1 MSPQAGAGCCPPG
14 VVISAGVDPSI
25 IITPA
30 VTLIGIGVGYAGG
43 VQKGKADLRVER
55 ERTAQLREER
65 AEDFRQRRATAYHDL
80 LNAASGI
87 VGMLR
92 SGTARLPAI
101 NAALANLE
109 NHVNGIRAFGAAS
122 THAPAD
128 AMLAALQGDGSGH
141 RDLDAY
147 NRAREEFV
155 AAAHNDVGPEAL
167 NRVAPSRSIRERF

>member
-1 MSPQAGAGCCPPG
+1 M
-14 VVISAGVDPSI
+14 DPSI

-30 VTLIGIGVGYAGG
+30 VTLVGTVMGYAGG

-87 VGMLR
+87 VAMLR
-92 SGTARLPAI
+92 GGGARIPAI

-109 NHVNGIRAFGAAS
+109 NHVNGIRAFGASS
-122 THAPAD
+122 THAPAE
-128 AMLAALQGDGSGH
+128 AMLAALRGDGLGNP
-141 RDLDAY
+141 DLDAY
-147 NRAREEFV
+147 EHARNEFV
-155 AAAHNDVGPEAL
+155 AAAHDDLGPEAL
-167 NRVAPSRSIRERF
+167 T

>member
-1 MSPQAGAGCCPPG
+1 
-14 VVISAGVDPSI
+14 VDPSI

-30 VTLIGIGVGYAGG
+30 VTLVGIGVGYAGG

-55 ERTAQLREER
+55 ERTTQLRDER
-65 AEDFRQRRATAYHDL
+65 AEGFRQRRATAYHDL

-92 SGTARLPAI
+92 GGTARTPAV
-101 NAALANLE
+101 NAALAGLE

-122 THAPAD
+122 THAPAE
-128 AMLAALQGDGSGH
+128 AMLAALRGDGSGN

-147 NRAREEFV
+147 ERARSEFV
-155 AAAHNDVGPEAL
+155 AAAHGDVGPEAL
-167 NRVAPSRSIRERF
+167 S